1 MAGTTRLELA
11 TSAVTGQRS
20 NQLNYVPA
28 MLPATGGGGFES
40 VPCRCNQFITTI
52 SRSRKVDNRSSIR
65 SRRATPLGRRRAATR
80 REISNGVA
88 NVRFA
93 RPEAEECRNSQPPV
107 HRYHRPTTKRD
118 WVRIRLPPVLSYY
131 FRYFRSISICSP
143 TCCNH

>member
-11 TSAVTGQRS
+11 TSAGTGKRF

-28 MLPATGGGGFES
+28 ILRERGGGGFET
-40 VPCRCNQFITTI
+40 VPYPCNQFITTI

-65 SRRATPLGRRRAATR
+65 SRRATPLGRRRAASC

-93 RPEAEECRNSQPPV
+93 RIRAGGRGMSKQL
-107 HRYHRPTTKRD
+107 TTGTS
-118 WVRIRLPPVLSYY
+118 LPP
-131 FRYFRSISICSP
+131 F
-143 TCCNH
+143 ND